1 MNEEPDQA
9 EGAEWVSQGGAIG
22 GEEQQED
29 GRVSVAE
36 TQQDISLLVSP
47 LLKRPLLDTWQTAE
61 TRVESSDL

>member
-9 EGAEWVSQGGAIG
+9 EGAEWVPRGGAID

-36 TQQDISLLVSP
+36 TQQDISLSVSP
-47 LLKRPLLDTWQTAE
+47 LLERPLLDTWQTAE